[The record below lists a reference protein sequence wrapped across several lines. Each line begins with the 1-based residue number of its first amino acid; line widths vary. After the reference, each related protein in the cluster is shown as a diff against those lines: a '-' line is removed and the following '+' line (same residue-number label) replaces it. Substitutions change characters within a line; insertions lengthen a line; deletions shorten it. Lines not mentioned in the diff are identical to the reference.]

1 MGARRGAGR
10 GGARRSAAG
19 RGGALRGAVERAR
32 LGGPLQNTPSI
43 AHSRYLERTLER
55 NRSAHSR
62 ASPIKPQYIH

>member
-10 GGARRSAAG
+10 GGGVAGGEAG
-19 RGGALRGAVERAR
+19 RGGGGARRARRAR
-32 LGGPLQNTPSI
+32 LGGPLQNTPRS

-62 ASPIKPQYIH
+62 ASP